1 MKKEKAQLKD
11 IVMTADMGGSKTKIV
26 VQELGNKEHSL
37 LLMDSSL
44 ADIGK
49 ASLDLAPTE
58 GRSSDRAWVGYK
70 GEGEEYLYY
79 AVGALARNRFGGFS
93 QLHELKYE
101 LALPKILA
109 AIWSARV
116 ELELP
121 AKFNLYLCVLLP
133 AGEMRDKDILKSR
146 LIDAVQSFE
155 TPDGKMG
162 IKMRSC
168 EVSPEGSGIYHHRKN
183 VLSDEFNERRQLY
196 VMVGYRNASAF
207 IVRGGVI
214 EPGIT
219 SDLGMSWMLD
229 YLTKRVSGLDKNN
242 PNLVEIIVNSAH
254 SPEVLK
260 KLSRKRR
267 KEDIETD
274 YELITNAVAAS
285 RDEYV
290 RLVVRWLKSI
300 PGEFDVNAVCPQ
312 DEVVMCGGTAEYL
325 RGELDKY
332 YSDGTEIVWH
342 GGVSVPSEYESKLG
356 SSRLADVWAL
366 HEVFYKLVA
375 ARLNVAASKPNAD
388 ASKGDGADTKNF
400 VLQPR
405 RVERPAGTLPPIVS

>member
-1 MKKEKAQLKD
+1 MKKENIQPKHV
-11 IVMTADMGGSKTKIV
+11 VMMIDMGGSKTKIV
-26 VQELGNKEHSL
+26 VQEVGSDKPSL

-44 ADIGK
+44 ADISK

-70 GEGEEYLYY
+70 GEDEEYLYY

-121 AKFNLYLCVLLP
+121 AKFNLHLGVLLP
-133 AGEMRDKDILKSR
+133 SGEISDKDILKSR
-146 LIDAVQSFE
+146 LIKVAATFE
-155 TPDGKMG
+155 TPDGKMN
-162 IKMRSC
+162 IKVQTCS
-168 EVSPEGSGIYHHRKN
+168 VYSEGSGIYNHRKN
-183 VLSDEFNERRQLY
+183 VLGDEFNEKRQLY

-242 PNLVEIIVNSAH
+242 PNLVEIIVNSLH
-254 SPEVLK
+254 SPELLK

-267 KEDIETD
+267 QQDIEAD
-274 YELITNAVAAS
+274 YELISNAVAAS

-290 RLVVRWLKSI
+290 RLVVRWLKTI
-300 PGEFDVNAVCPQ
+300 AGEF

-325 RGELDKY
+325 RGDLDKY
-332 YSDGTEIVWH
+332 YVDSTEIVWH
-342 GGVSVPSEYESKLG
+342 GGVVVPSEYESKLG
-356 SSRLADVWAL
+356 SRLADVWAL

-375 ARLNVAASKPNAD
+375 ARLNVVVASKPNDD
-388 ASKGDGADTKNF
+388 ASKDDEDNGAAKNF
-400 VLQPR
+400 VLKPR

>member
-1 MKKEKAQLKD
+1 MKKDKEQSKAV
-11 IVMTADMGGSKTKIV
+11 IMTVDMGGSKTKIV
-26 VQELGNKEHSL
+26 VQEVGSNEPSL

-79 AVGALARNRFGGFS
+79 AVGALARNTFGGFS
-93 QLHELKYE
+93 QLHKLKYE
-101 LALPKILA
+101 IALPKILA
-109 AIWSARV
+109 AIWLARV

-121 AKFNLYLCVLLP
+121 AKFHLCMSVLLP
-133 AGEMRDKDILKSR
+133 AGEMGDKALLKKS
-146 LIDAVQSFE
+146 LVNAIQSFE
-155 TPDGKMG
+155 TPDGKMAV
-162 IKMRSC
+162 KLRHC
-168 EVSPEGSGIYHHRKN
+168 EISSEGSGIYQHRKN
-183 VLSDEFNERRQLY
+183 VLGNEFDDRRQLY
-196 VMVGYRNASAF
+196 VMLGYRNASVF
-207 IVRGGVI
+207 LVRSGVLQL
-214 EPGIT
+214 GVT
-219 SDLGMSWMLD
+219 SDFGMHWMLD
-229 YLTKRVSGLDKNN
+229 LVSPRISGFDKNN
-242 PNLVEIIVNSAH
+242 PNVTEIIVNSGH

-267 KEDIETD
+267 QQDIELD
-274 YELITNAVAAS
+274 YESITNAIAYAKK
-285 RDEYV
+285 EYV
-290 RLVVRWLKSI
+290 RAVVRWLQSI
-300 PGEFDVNAVCPQ
+300 IGEF

-332 YSDGTEIVWH
+332 YSNGTGIVWH
-342 GGVSVPSEYESKLG
+342 GGVVVPSEYESKLG

-375 ARLNVAASKPNAD
+375 ARIDGVVSKPDND
-388 ASKGDGADTKNF
+388 VSKGDDDTSKNF
-400 VLQPR
+400 VLKPR

>member
-1 MKKEKAQLKD
+1 MESKLV
-11 IVMTADMGGSKTKIV
+11 IMTIDMGGSRSKIV
-26 VQELGNKEHSL
+26 VQEVGNKEHSL

-146 LIDAVQSFE
+146 LIDAAQSFE

-162 IKMRSC
+162 IKMRYC
-168 EVSPEGSGIYHHRKN
+168 EVTSEGTGIVKYRKN
-183 VLSDEFNERRQLY
+183 VLGNEFNDRCQLY

-242 PNLVEIIVNSAH
+242 PNLVEIIVNSVQ
-254 SPEVLK
+254 SPELLK

-267 KEDIETD
+267 KEDIDAD
-274 YELITNAVAAS
+274 YELITNAVATS

-290 RLVVRWLKSI
+290 RLVVRWLKTI
-300 PGEFDVNAVCPQ
+300 AGEF

-342 GGVSVPSEYESKLG
+342 GGVVVPSEYESKLG

-375 ARLNVAASKPNAD
+375 ARLNVVASKPNDD
-388 ASKGDGADTKNF
+388 ASKDDEDNGATKNF
-400 VLQPR
+400 VLKPR

>member
-1 MKKEKAQLKD
+1 MKKDKEQSKAV
-11 IVMTADMGGSKTKIV
+11 VMTVDMGGSKTKIF
-26 VQELGNKEHSL
+26 VQEVGSDRPSL

-58 GRSSDRAWVGYK
+58 GRSSDRAWIGYK

-79 AVGALARNRFGGFS
+79 AVGDLACNRFGGFS
-93 QLHELKYE
+93 QLHKLKYE

-109 AIWSARV
+109 AIWLVRA

-121 AKFNLYLCVLLP
+121 AKFNLCMSVLLP
-133 AGEMRDKDILKSR
+133 AGEMGDKDLLKKS
-146 LIDAVQSFE
+146 LVNAIQSFE
-155 TPDGKMG
+155 TPSGKMG
-162 IKMRSC
+162 VKLRHC
-168 EVSPEGSGIYHHRKN
+168 EISSEGSGIYQHRKK
-183 VLSDEFNERRQLY
+183 LLGDEFDDRRQLY
-196 VMVGYRNASAF
+196 VMLGYRNASVF
-207 IVRGGVI
+207 LVRGGVLQL
-214 EPGIT
+214 GVT
-219 SDLGMSWMLD
+219 SDFGMHWLLD
-229 YLTKRVSGLDKNN
+229 LLSPRISGFDKNN
-242 PNLVEIIVNSAH
+242 PDTTSIIVNSLQ
-254 SPEVLK
+254 SPELLK

-267 KEDIETD
+267 KDDIEAD
-274 YELITNAVAAS
+274 YESITNAVAYAKK
-285 RDEYV
+285 EYV
-290 RLVVRWLKSI
+290 RAVVRWLQSI
-300 PGEFDVNAVCPQ
+300 IGEFD
-312 DEVVMCGGTAEYL
+312 EIVMCGGTAEYL

-332 YSDGTEIVWH
+332 YASDGTKIVWH

-375 ARLNVAASKPNAD
+375 ARLNVVTSTKPDSNSDVSKA
-388 ASKGDGADTKNF
+388 DGATTKSF